1 MRKLVIQIH
10 RYLGIGLA
18 LVFVLWFAS
27 GFAIIYTG
35 GMPTLTEHERL
46 TRLPNL
52 DLESISIA
60 PFQAQQLVRASS
72 VPKLTTVMGRSAYQF
87 SESNGGIVFA
97 DDGSILSSS
106 MISSRQ
112 IISDFTGAEDN
123 AIERIGRIEEI
134 DQWTISL
141 RGELPL
147 EKFRVV
153 DDARTEVYVSP
164 RWGQVILVTTSMDR
178 FLAWIGAIPHWFYFV
193 DLRRH
198 TALWSDVVIWL
209 SSLGSILALLGIVLI
224 FTQLRST
231 TPFSFSKAIPY
242 NGILRWHYITG
253 LCFGLV
259 TLTWVFSG
267 LLSMDPYEWTRAR
280 GLTIDRSLL
289 QGGDL
294 ELQRFDKLNQ
304 QATQNGI
311 YDSLAGAEL
320 KEIEF
325 KRFQGD
331 YYISAV
337 KSDTDSTWGFGRQ
350 LIQLDGLETKKD
362 LFDTGYIIDQLG
374 ESQAASI
381 DSADILR
388 EYDSYYY
395 SRTSTQ
401 GPARPLPVLRVRFDD
416 SAGSSV
422 YVDLN
427 SSEVVFQSNAS
438 RRMERWLYNGFHS
451 LDFGFWYGSRPVWD
465 IVVILLLSGGLVLA
479 VIGTYVGIRRLYLNT
494 REMFS

>member
-1 MRKLVIQIH
+1 MRKLVILIH

-60 PFQAQQLVRASS
+60 PSQAQQLVRASS

-87 SESNGGIVFA
+87 SENNGGIVFA

-134 DQWTISL
+134 DQWTIGL

-153 DDARTEVYVSP
+153 DDARTEIYVSP
-164 RWGQVILVTTSMDR
+164 RWGQVILVTTSVDR
-178 FLAWIGAIPHWFYFV
+178 FLAWIGAIPHWLYFV
-193 DLRRH
+193 DLRRN

-209 SSLGSILALLGIVLI
+209 SSLGSILASLGIVLI

-231 TPFSFSKAIPY
+231 KPFSFSKVIPY

-289 QGGDL
+289 QGGDI

-304 QATQNGI
+304 QATQNEI

-325 KRFQGD
+325 KRLQGD
-331 YYISAV
+331 YYIGAV
-337 KSDTDSTWGFGRQ
+337 KSDSDSTWGFGRQ
-350 LIQLDGLETKKD
+350 LIRLDDLETKQD
-362 LFDTGYIIDQLG
+362 LFDTGYIIEQLG

-395 SRTSTQ
+395 SRNSAR
-401 GPARPLPVLRVRFDD
+401 GPSKPLPVLRVRFDD
-416 SAGSSV
+416 SVGSSL

-451 LDFGFWYGSRPVWD
+451 LDFGFWYGSRPIWD
-465 IVVILLLSGGLVLA
+465 IVVILLLSGGLVLT
-479 VIGTYVGIRRLYLNT
+479 VIGTYIGIRRLYLNT
-494 REMFS
+494 REILS

>member
-325 KRFQGD
+325 K
-331 YYISAV
+331 A
-337 KSDTDSTWGFGRQ
+337 
-350 LIQLDGLETKKD
+350 
-362 LFDTGYIIDQLG
+362 
-374 ESQAASI
+374 
-381 DSADILR
+381 
-388 EYDSYYY
+388 
-395 SRTSTQ
+395 
-401 GPARPLPVLRVRFDD
+401 
-416 SAGSSV
+416 
-422 YVDLN
+422 LN
-427 SSEVVFQSNAS
+427 SSFRPRTHFEKKYLERGETCYNLVF
-438 RRMERWLYNGFHS
+438 
-451 LDFGFWYGSRPVWD
+451 
-465 IVVILLLSGGLVLA
+465 I
-479 VIGTYVGIRRLYLNT
+479 T
-494 REMFS
+494 